1 MISKSLIKT
10 LTQPPHWINRPND
23 TNEIILGTVGRL
35 VRNISGCVFPG
46 WSTEEQRREVAEK
59 VVPAIRKLPGQKA
72 AYDLPMEEIPY
83 ELRRLM
89 RLHRRL
95 SAVMSARGA
104 GCHLICNPNRDEVF
118 MVNEE
123 EHIAYHCFR
132 PGNDM
137 PRVLRRI
144 RETAG
149 KLDKALPIARNE
161 SRGVLTSC
169 PEDCGDGTVFSC
181 ILHLPA
187 LDIAGYMP
195 QAARAA
201 EQLDLGIC
209 PYYPMHHNR
218 NSGCGIYTL
227 FSGMSPL
234 GHTDEVAANL
244 ATIASRLAEK
254 ERMMRNELYRTALP
268 ELVDRIHRSYAI
280 ISYARLLSFEEAVD
294 HMSMISLGL
303 DIGCLGLADES
314 EIPHLPLL
322 MFGAEVSTPAMNLC
336 MMENHSDPGN
346 MHLFL
351 RSDLVRFYM
360 QDIVTKEL
368 FINES
373 NE

>member
-10 LTQPPHWINRPND
+10 LTQPPHWIDRPND

-161 SRGVLTSC
+161 SRGGADLL
-169 PEDCGDGTVFSC
+169 PGGLRGRHGLLLHPAPAGTGHRGLHAAGRSRRRAAG
-181 ILHLPA
+181 LGHLPILPHA
-187 LDIAGYMP
+187 P
-195 QAARAA
+195 QPELR
-201 EQLDLGIC
+201 LRYLHPLLG
-209 PYYPMHHNR
+209 HE
-218 NSGCGIYTL
+218 
-227 FSGMSPL
+227 PL
-234 GHTDEVAANL
+234 GP
-244 ATIASRLAEK
+244 
-254 ERMMRNELYRTALP
+254 Y
-268 ELVDRIHRSYAI
+268 
-280 ISYARLLSFEEAVD
+280 
-294 HMSMISLGL
+294 G
-303 DIGCLGLADES
+303 
-314 EIPHLPLL
+314 
-322 MFGAEVSTPAMNLC
+322 
-336 MMENHSDPGN
+336 
-346 MHLFL
+346 
-351 RSDLVRFYM
+351 
-360 QDIVTKEL
+360 
-368 FINES
+368 
-373 NE
+373 